1 MTTSGLRTK
10 VKVSWLDLRGSGLSA
25 IERLALEEVLLRHD
39 ARCWA
44 ILGTHEPVENR
55 YLRKV
60 QLPTHV
66 ANCNDRNQSCVIV
79 MGIGGKPKDLVNM
92 DLVKKDGVL
101 VLKRFSGGGTVVLD
115 HSSLWTTLIGRSDKF
130 VDIEPYPRPIMEW
143 SANKVFGPAFA
154 ILKQK
159 ALLHHAAFVT
169 STYPTM
175 IVDTKSCGT
184 ENSGRTVQLPT
195 ALQSKIVEFPEFSLR
210 ENDYVLGQRKMG
222 GNAQS
227 IVKGGW
233 LHHTSFLWDYVDEH
247 MEYLSLPSKRPE
259 YRGDRKHEDFLVK
272 LKTHYGPLRTIGFFA
287 AVKQACVD
295 EFDVEEVT
303 LREAMK
309 IVDDQ
314 FGSLQEWY
322 DGKCRTKIVEL

>member
-1 MTTSGLRTK
+1 
-10 VKVSWLDLRGSGLSA
+10 
-25 IERLALEEVLLRHD
+25 
-39 ARCWA
+39 
-44 ILGTHEPVENR
+44 
-55 YLRKV
+55 
-60 QLPTHV
+60 
-66 ANCNDRNQSCVIV
+66 
-79 MGIGGKPKDLVNM
+79 
-92 DLVKKDGVL
+92 
-101 VLKRFSGGGTVVLD
+101 
-115 HSSLWTTLIGRSDKF
+115 
-130 VDIEPYPRPIMEW
+130 MEW

-159 ALLHHAAFVT
+159 ALLHPDAFVT

-195 ALQSKIVEFPEFSLR
+195 ALQSKVVEFPEFSLR
-210 ENDYVLGQRKMG
+210 ENDYVLGERKMG

-233 LHHTSFLWDYVDEH
+233 LHHTSFLWDYVDDH

-272 LKTHYGPLRTIGFFA
+272 LKTHYGPLRTTGFFA

-322 DGKCRTKIVEL
+322 DGKCRTKIAEL